1 MSNLHNHPKIGILI
15 LLLLASFATA
25 RAQDDERQRAFQLYK
40 DAKYT
45 EALPV
50 FEKLAAANPNDRD
63 VLETYGF
70 LVLTQTAY
78 LKDAAARKEARVRG
92 REILVRAQKLGAD
105 NPLLRHM
112 LESVPPDGGD
122 DTGFSTK

>member
-1 MSNLHNHPKIGILI
+1 MSNLHKHSKIGILV
-15 LLLLASFATA
+15 LLLLASFVTATA
-25 RAQDDERQRAFQLYK
+25 QQHERPRAFQVFK

-50 FEKLAAANPNDRD
+50 FEKLAAATPDDRE

-78 LKDAAARKEARVRG
+78 LKDAAARKEARRRG
-92 REILVRAQKLGAD
+92 REILLSAQKLGAD
-105 NPLLRHM
+105 SALLKHM
-112 LESVPPDGGD
+112 LESVPA
-122 DTGFSTK
+122 